1 MIHGG
6 GHTLY
11 SRKDINPKHIRLLQ
25 EAGFIPI
32 SIDYRFIP
40 EVPLRE
46 GAMTDVCDALEWTRE
61 KLPSII
67 LKNCPQQQVDGNKV
81 VVVGW
86 STGGTLAMSSAFTS
100 LDNGVQP
107 PAAILAFYCPTNY
120 EDDCKFSFLLSFPK
134 FRDEYDN

>member
-67 LKNCPQQQVDGNKV
+67 LKNCPQQQVDDSKV